1 MDSKTA
7 LDEDHKKDMML
18 YASSKYIKHTFHYYY
33 LVSSIHVLNM
43 GEGSLA
49 THVVI
54 GTPPAL
60 QVLIEC
66 FEVEEYLQSIL

>member
-1 MDSKTA
+1 MPPQNI
-7 LDEDHKKDMML
+7 LNIHFIIIILFL
-18 YASSKYIKHTFHYYY
+18 Y
-33 LVSSIHVLNM
+33 SSIHVLDM

-54 GTPPAL
+54 GTQTPL